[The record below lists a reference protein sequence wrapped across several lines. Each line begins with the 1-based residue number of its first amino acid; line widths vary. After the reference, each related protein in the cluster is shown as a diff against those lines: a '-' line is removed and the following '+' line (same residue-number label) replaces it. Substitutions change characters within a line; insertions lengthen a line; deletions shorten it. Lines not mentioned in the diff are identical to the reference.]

1 MVGVRRKPINQNI
14 EKMRIENLYIKNGLF
29 TVGFYLLL
37 LIMSYF
43 LNIISPSGPCTPG
56 LGAAILL
63 GLPFISGLMLA
74 INIFRYFLYKKEL
87 ISSIIIHLLIFVSLL
102 IFIKTL

>member
-1 MVGVRRKPINQNI
+1 MPK
-14 EKMRIENLYIKNGLF
+14 IENLYLKNALF
-29 TVGFYLLL
+29 TIGFYLLL
-37 LIMSYF
+37 LIASYF
-43 LNIISPSGPCTPG
+43 LDIIYPSGPCVPG

-87 ISSIIIHLLIFVSLL
+87 ISSIIIHFLIFISLL

>member
-1 MVGVRRKPINQNI
+1 MLK
-14 EKMRIENLYIKNGLF
+14 IENQYLKNALL
-29 TVGFYLLL
+29 TIGFYLLL
-37 LIMSYF
+37 LITSYL
-43 LNIISPSGPCTPG
+43 LNIVSPSGPCTPG

-63 GLPFISGLMLA
+63 GLPFISGLMLI

-87 ISSIIIHLLIFVSLL
+87 ISSIIIHFLTFILLL

>member
-1 MVGVRRKPINQNI
+1 MFK
-14 EKMRIENLYIKNGLF
+14 IENLYLKNALF
-29 TVGFYLLL
+29 TIGFYLLL
-37 LIMSYF
+37 LIACYF
-43 LNIISPSGPCTPG
+43 LDIISPSGPCVPG

-63 GLPFISGLMLA
+63 GLPFISGLMLT

-87 ISSIIIHLLIFVSLL
+87 ISSIIIHFL

>member
-1 MVGVRRKPINQNI
+1 MFK
-14 EKMRIENLYIKNGLF
+14 IENLYLKNALF
-29 TVGFYLLL
+29 TIGFYLLL
-37 LIMSYF
+37 LIVSYF
-43 LNIISPSGPCTPG
+43 LDIYSPSGPCTPG

-63 GLPFISGLMLA
+63 ALPFISGVMLM

-87 ISSIIIHLLIFVSLL
+87 LSSIIIHFLIFVSLL